1 MILEVIYVVLLVLLL
16 VGVFGS
22 TAAPNNF
29 GWWPAAHPVV
39 FLVLFIIIGIVLWGP
54 GLAR

>member
-22 TAAPNNF
+22 TAAPGNF
-29 GWWPAAHPVV
+29 AWWPAANPVV

>member
-22 TAAPNNF
+22 TAAPGNF
-29 GWWPAAHPVV
+29 AWWPAANPVV
-39 FLVLFIIIGIVLWGP
+39 LLVLFIIIGIVLWG
-54 GLAR
+54 GALVR